1 MKKLKIT
8 VLLIN
13 LILLTINCIALTSYA
28 AGTGIIDP
36 DKVVNNLNIETP
48 AELTKKVN
56 NVLGTIQVIGTVIS
70 VVAIIVIGIK
80 YMTGSVESKASYKK
94 VMIPYIVGAFL
105 IFGISNI
112 VPILYNIFK
121 GLE

>member
-13 LILLTINCIALTSYA
+13 LILLTINCISLTSYA

-48 AELTKKVN
+48 AELTTKVN

>member
-8 VLLIN
+8 FLLIN
-13 LILLTINCIALTSYA
+13 LILLIINCIALTSYA
-28 AGTGIIDP
+28 AGTNIIDP

-48 AELTKKVN
+48 TELTTKVN

-70 VVAIIVIGIK
+70 VIAIIVIGIK

-94 VMIPYIVGAFL
+94 VMIPYIIGAFL

-112 VPILYNIFK
+112 VPTLYNIFK

>member
-13 LILLTINCIALTSYA
+13 LILLITNCIALTSYA

-48 AELTKKVN
+48 AELTTKVN

-112 VPILYNIFK
+112 VPVLYNIFK